1 MNLLFPNVSIVG
13 DVVEKDKKKKKR
25 EKTEINLPIKYASRI
40 TSVTEMTMALRAAH
54 FQLQYL

>member
-1 MNLLFPNVSIVG
+1 MT
-13 DVVEKDKKKKKR
+13 EKQKKKPQIP
-25 EKTEINLPIKYASRI
+25 EISLPMKYASRI